1 MLRIWDLLI
10 SLAGITIFQYTICC
24 LFIQILYTIFMVAT
38 SMYPKSVSSFIRSEK
53 SRIRKSVG
61 DLEKQKSLIAELYQK
76 VEVYKKKNK

>member
-1 MLRIWDLLI
+1 MI
-10 SLAGITIFQYTICC
+10 AN
-24 LFIQILYTIFMVAT
+24 

-76 VEVYKKKNK
+76 VEVYKKKTSRK